1 MVPFLFILSPGSCKL
16 SISLQALKALK
27 LSYRASW
34 TNIQLLCEKFVCKKS
49 SDDHLSEDAIRDL
62 ITDACTRSA
71 FLLEV
76 LHACG
81 NLKEKRIMVESLEN
95 WAMAEKLFRQ
105 LPGPMP
111 VIKQWIKVSS

>member
-1 MVPFLFILSPGSCKL
+1 MFT
-16 SISLQALKALK
+16 
-27 LSYRASW
+27 R
-34 TNIQLLCEKFVCKKS
+34 KKGY
-49 SDDHLSEDAIRDL
+49 DNHLSEDAIRDL

-81 NLKEKRIMVESLEN
+81 NLKVERIIVESLEN
-95 WAMAEKLFRQ
+95 WSAAANLFRQ

-111 VIKQWIKVSS
+111 LIKQWVKVSSSNLALFLLHSSVMMADCSSIVL